1 MIKIIERDDIIAGA
15 VDAWTE
21 QYSGARWHTSPRQH
35 EITEALNRLHKDQ
48 RTRENI
54 DRIIGNN
61 SWTCLNCDLC
71 GSDVER
77 VVRIGEN
84 PDYYARWQDVCQD
97 CLQECQ
103 DTLSQALTER
113 GLA

>member
-15 VDAWTE
+15 VDAWTK
-21 QYSGARWHTSPRQH
+21 QYSQAGVRERQQKK
-35 EITEALNRLHKDQ
+35 TEELQKLPANK

-84 PDYYARWQDVCQD
+84 PDYDARWQDVCQD

-113 GLA
+113 GLS